1 MDSKKIGVFIAARR
15 KALGLTQAALAEQ
28 LHVTDKAI
36 SRWERGVGLPDISNL
51 QPLAVALG
59 VSMDQLMQPS
69 ACCSNHRRSMR
80 IVVTIVLIAA
90 GVIAYISAL
99 FYVPPVTD
107 PLHLLMKAEAIYVVG
122 EEGREYISLSQ
133 GATEELAHML
143 GCAPGGW
150 SVEQLPP
157 YEGMAV
163 YRVGEYRFYFEVDEI
178 STLVFVRLPDAKT
191 ISGLEFFRKAQTTGI

>member
-1 MDSKKIGVFIAARR
+1 MDSKKIGVFIATRR

-51 QPLAVALG
+51 QPLAAALG
-59 VSMDQLMQPS
+59 VSTDQLMQPGT
-69 ACCSNHRRSMR
+69 CRPDPHRPMRMVSM
-80 IVVTIVLIAA
+80 IVLIAV

-107 PLHLLMKAEAIYVVG
+107 PLHLLMKAEAIYAIDG
-122 EEGREYISLSQ
+122 EERECISLPQ
-133 GATEELAHML
+133 GATEELAQML
-143 GCAPGGW
+143 GYAPGGW
-150 SVEQLPP
+150 SVEQSPP

-163 YRVGEYRFYFEVDEI
+163 YRVGEYRFYFEMDEI
-178 STLVFVRLPDAKT
+178 STLVFVRLPDAKK
-191 ISGLEFFRKAQTTGI
+191 ISGLEFFQREQTIGA